1 MFIIHT
7 LNTDS
12 CSEYWIKI
20 VMQQFYSLLQI
31 TDRQI
36 YSVTDDVEEDT
47 MDPMDEADD
56 SVSARLSTSAVGV
69 PDLVEDSAPPA
80 VWSTVTMRQLVS
92 PLLLLPASSSGLPQ
106 SRLGCWAIGFCP
118 TITSFGS
125 SAVLGRGAVVP
136 LPSAAPY
143 APCSHAAPPALWSPR
158 LPRSP
163 PC

>member
-1 MFIIHT
+1 
-7 LNTDS
+7 
-12 CSEYWIKI
+12 
-20 VMQQFYSLLQI
+20 MQQFYSLLQI

-106 SRLGCWAIGFCP
+106 SRSQRRPQRGQG
-118 TITSFGS
+118 TGGEDTS
-125 SAVLGRGAVVP
+125 
-136 LPSAAPY
+136 
-143 APCSHAAPPALWSPR
+143 
-158 LPRSP
+158 
-163 PC
+163 